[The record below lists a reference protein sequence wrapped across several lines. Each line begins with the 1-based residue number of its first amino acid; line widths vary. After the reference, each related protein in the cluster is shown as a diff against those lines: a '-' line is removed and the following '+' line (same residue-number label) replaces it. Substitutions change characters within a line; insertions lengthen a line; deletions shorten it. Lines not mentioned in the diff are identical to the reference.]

1 MALFPLVSSFEGE
14 VLIYLLA
21 VDTEN
26 TMDEVAAA
34 AAEQSAGKWVPA
46 KEGPLRVRVQGKD
59 TPLDRDVKVKDSGL
73 APMTPVQIYYED

>member
-46 KEGPLRVRVQGKD
+46 KDGQLRVRIQGEEK
-59 TPLDRDVKVKDSGL
+59 PLDRDLKVKDSGL
-73 APMTPVQIYYED
+73 APMTPVQVYYEN

>member
-1 MALFPLVSSFEGE
+1 MALFPLVSVFEGE

-34 AAEQSAGKWVPA
+34 AAVQSAGKWVPA
-46 KEGPLRVRVQGKD
+46 QETPLRVRVQGEGK
-59 TPLDRDVKVKDSGL
+59 PLARGLKVKDSGL

>member
-34 AAEQSAGKWVPA
+34 AAVHSAGRWVPA
-46 KEGPLRVRVQGKD
+46 REKPLRVRVQDEKE
-59 TPLDRDVKVKDSGL
+59 PLARDLKVKDSGL